1 MPTQDGSSAP
11 PLQDVHAGVE
21 LDADGMP
28 LGTVSIEADMANTP
42 PSDDASIITPGCTDQ
57 GDGILVLRLRGPGDN
72 RDNFVGSPW
81 LFIPI
86 NRLQASG
93 GQCRLCVLIGHQHR
107 EAAARDAGF
116 GMSEY
121 SVSDLG

>member
-1 MPTQDGSSAP
+1 
-11 PLQDVHAGVE
+11 VE

-28 LGTVSIEADMANTP
+28 LGTISIEADMANTP
-42 PSDDASIITPGCTDQ
+42 PGDDAGIGTPGCTDQ

-72 RDNFVGSPW
+72 QANSVGSPC
-81 LFIPI
+81 LFVPI

-93 GQCRLCVLIGHQHR
+93 VCVLIGHHHR

-121 SVSDLG
+121 SVFDSG